1 MFGYTTIRT
10 EALDSLKTEIKGF
23 YAQTAEVNEYFQAIQ
38 RQLKGLDMGK
48 IGPITRDGLKEA
60 YETIAPVM
68 GVINYIADGVGDVS
82 KYIELRDIA
91 SGNYIEKH
99 WLLDL
104 LNRPNDRFSRRKFF
118 QAWAINRLLF
128 GDAFVYAPRQA
139 GKDGDVR
146 EMYVIPGQRVAI
158 EKGGLAAPFKGI
170 RINGS
175 EIDIEGKVFESFDYN
190 LDDSSFYGTSKVA
203 AAAVYLTVMER
214 SMNRQA
220 TSLKNGGAVNI
231 VTPAASSQVAAL
243 PAQLD
248 DMEQR
253 MNSSKNVNKSIA
265 MKLPIDVHQLGDK
278 PVDLNILGSHDAAM
292 EVLCFV
298 FKVPFDIFKGQA
310 KYENAK
316 EAKKTLYEQIAI
328 PMVNEFA
335 EDLLTYLDLGQKLEL
350 VVDTDRIEVL
360 RERRSDVLECLDKMH
375 ASLNERREANGYDP
389 IDEAWAD
396 EPILPL
402 GIQFGNEAGIIDIDE

>member
-48 IGPITRDGLKEA
+48 IGPITRDGLKDA

-146 EMYVIPGQRVAI
+146 DNWYLTDKRWTGLLSRFRKYGVTLGLHTSYAAGGDMSTVSTDVSAFNRTIEQSNNRTIYSRHHFLRMTDPSDFRYLESAGVTDDFSVGYADVAGFRVGTCRPYRWIDPRTGTVGKLVAHPLTIMECTLDGFEYMGLDRESASAYCQKLIERVAVH
-158 EKGGLAAPFKGI
+158 GGECVLLWH
-170 RINGS
+170 N
-175 EIDIEGKVFESFDYN
+175 
-190 LDDSSFYGTSKVA
+190 
-203 AAAVYLTVMER
+203 
-214 SMNRQA
+214 
-220 TSLKNGGAVNI
+220 TSLMNSIQNWQRELYVQC
-231 VTPAASSQVAAL
+231 SQVA
-243 PAQLD
+243 
-248 DMEQR
+248 
-253 MNSSKNVNKSIA
+253 
-265 MKLPIDVHQLGDK
+265 MKWI
-278 PVDLNILGSHDAAM
+278 
-292 EVLCFV
+292 
-298 FKVPFDIFKGQA
+298 
-310 KYENAK
+310 
-316 EAKKTLYEQIAI
+316 
-328 PMVNEFA
+328 
-335 EDLLTYLDLGQKLEL
+335 
-350 VVDTDRIEVL
+350 
-360 RERRSDVLECLDKMH
+360 
-375 ASLNERREANGYDP
+375 
-389 IDEAWAD
+389 
-396 EPILPL
+396 
-402 GIQFGNEAGIIDIDE
+402 